1 MWTKLATAALIVA
14 ASTAWAEKPV
24 KSVELSRVAEQLR
37 NHEINIEQGPGL
49 DREHGRFHVI
59 HSDVLMLD
67 CSTCHGKPK
76 YREGV
81 LNFSKFKPFPVKAK
95 GQLEKDV
102 CLGCHQEGGIATS
115 FYTPSTTDE

>member
-1 MWTKLATAALIVA
+1 MWTKIAAATLMVA
-14 ASTAWAEKPV
+14 TSVAFAEKPV
-24 KSVELSRVAEQLR
+24 QSVELSRVAEKLR
-37 NHEINIEQGPGL
+37 NHEIKIEQGPGM

-95 GQLEKDV
+95 GQFEKDV